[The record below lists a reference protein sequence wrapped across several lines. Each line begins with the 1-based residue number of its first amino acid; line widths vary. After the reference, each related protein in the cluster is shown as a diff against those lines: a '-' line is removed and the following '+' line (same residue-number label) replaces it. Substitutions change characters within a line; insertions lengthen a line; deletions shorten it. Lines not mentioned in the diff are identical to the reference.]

1 MSSTYNTCKIKSYF
15 LRWIP
20 SFHILQSGLFIV
32 SSQIRLLILILSD
45 AFFYDGVY
53 KLFGKKNL
61 KWLGVVATL
70 MMTFVQLGGALV
82 TKTGSA
88 DGCGSSWPLCHGA
101 LIPEFFPIDTIIEL
115 SHRAVSALSLLM
127 VLWLVITAWKHIG
140 YIKEI
145 KPLSIISVGFLLL
158 QALIG
163 AAAVIWQQNDYV
175 LALHFG
181 ISLISFSSVFLITLI
196 IFSID
201 QKYEADELYIKK
213 PLRRLTWLMAI
224 IIYCGV
230 YTGALVRHA
239 NASLAYGGWPLPF
252 HDLVPHS
259 EQDWVQLTHRIMAFI
274 VFTIIMITYIHAVK
288 NYPNNRTVHYGYT
301 AAFILVILQVITG
314 ALSIM
319 TNVNLIIALF
329 HALFITYLFGMTT
342 YFIMLMLR
350 SVRSDK
356 Q

>member
-1 MSSTYNTCKIKSYF
+1 M
-15 LRWIP
+15 
-20 SFHILQSGLFIV
+20 
-32 SSQIRLLILILSD
+32 
-45 AFFYDGVY
+45 
-53 KLFGKKNL
+53 
-61 KWLGVVATL
+61 
-70 MMTFVQLGGALV
+70 
-82 TKTGSA
+82 
-88 DGCGSSWPLCHGA
+88 
-101 LIPEFFPIDTIIEL
+101 IPEFFPIDTIIEL

-230 YTGALVRHA
+230 YTGALSETCGCKFSIWWLAIAIPRSCTTFRTRLGSTHA
-239 NASLAYGGWPLPF
+239 SYHGF
-252 HDLVPHS
+252 YSVYDYY
-259 EQDWVQLTHRIMAFI
+259 D
-274 VFTIIMITYIHAVK
+274 
-288 NYPNNRTVHYGYT
+288 
-301 AAFILVILQVITG
+301 
-314 ALSIM
+314 
-319 TNVNLIIALF
+319 
-329 HALFITYLFGMTT
+329 YL
-342 YFIMLMLR
+342 YSR
-350 SVRSDK
+350 C
-356 Q
+356 

>member
-1 MSSTYNTCKIKSYF
+1 M
-15 LRWIP
+15 IP
-20 SFHILQSGLFIV
+20 Q
-32 SSQIRLLILILSD
+32 
-45 AFFYDGVY
+45 
-53 KLFGKKNL
+53 
-61 KWLGVVATL
+61 
-70 MMTFVQLGGALV
+70 
-82 TKTGSA
+82 
-88 DGCGSSWPLCHGA
+88 
-101 LIPEFFPIDTIIEL
+101 FFPIDTIIEL

-213 PLRRLTWLMAI
+213 PLRRLWLHAI

-230 YTGALVRHA
+230 YTGALVKHGY
-239 NASLAYGGWPLPF
+239 ASLAYGGC
-252 HDLVPHS
+252 DCHS
-259 EQDWVQLTHRIMAFI
+259 
-274 VFTIIMITYIHAVK
+274 TILYHIQNKIGFRS
-288 NYPNNRTVHYGYT
+288 P
-301 AAFILVILQVITG
+301 
-314 ALSIM
+314 
-319 TNVNLIIALF
+319 IASWL
-329 HALFITYLFGMTT
+329 L
-342 YFIMLMLR
+342 
-350 SVRSDK
+350 
-356 Q
+356 